1 MYDALGYGMIKTAS
15 PAGWDFGPGPN
26 TQLLKLSSRGL
37 RGHDRADFIKRAGYS
52 LLPALDNLKEEPGEK
67 LAHTIAVGAHEG
79 WGFNRNGDGFKV
91 AACEKYH
98 KTFEKF
104 ARAYR
109 NHKNKNPAE
118 SYGTIKLALW
128 NAPMKRIELVTAY
141 NADKKAADRNGGL
154 VADKELEKLARGED
168 LAGSMACRVSHD
180 VCSFCKH
187 AARTRDEYCKEASC
201 GAGGCKDNLTKLV
214 KVGNDYHH
222 LGVYNPEPAW
232 FDWSHVFRPADRTAW
247 GGAADYLTKAA
258 EDMGFFKEGSA
269 VVEAQLQLAAPLAV
283 VLYQDQCGYGSYG
296 SWHEGQMKLASG
308 MPNLI
313 NNAKLALGRDVK
325 RAFDQRLRPAIN
337 AEKFPKPGTAKM
349 AEAMTALAAEKIV
362 LPVGEFA
369 RLSRRD
375 GLAKQAQ
382 AALPAV
388 YEELAASPTLYADL
402 QNNKYACDDRLPSA
416 EMRKLAASLRDYT
429 LDDREVAQRCTRS
442 IVRQYALPEVPTTV
456 FEKDA
461 ADAADA
467 KALAKDY
474 ALYQLAALAKIAA
487 DDNDFLLTCRLAV
500 AQNTA

>member
-1 MYDALGYGMIKTAS
+1 MEAYGMIKTAS
-15 PAGWDFGPGPN
+15 PAGWDFGGGPN

-37 RGHDRADFIKRAGYS
+37 RGHDRGEFIKRAGYS
-52 LLPALDNLKEEPGEK
+52 MLPFLEAMKELPGEK

-79 WGFNRNGDGFKV
+79 WGFNRNGDGFKC
-91 AACEKYH
+91 ASCEKYH

-128 NAPMKRIELVTAY
+128 NEPMKRIELVTSY
-141 NADKKAADRNGGL
+141 NADKAAADRNGGL
-154 VADKELEKLARGED
+154 IADKELEKLARGD
-168 LAGSMACRVSHD
+168 DIAGSMACRVSHD
-180 VCSFCKH
+180 VCSFCGNQ
-187 AARTRDEYCKEASC
+187 ARTRDNYCKQASC

-214 KVGNDYHH
+214 KIGNDYHH
-222 LGVYNPEPAW
+222 LGVYNPHPAW

-247 GGAADYLTKAA
+247 GGSADYLTKAA

-269 VVEAQLQLAAPLAV
+269 VVESQLQLAAPLSV
-283 VLYQDQCGYGSYG
+283 VLFQDQFGYGNYP
-296 SWHEGQMKLASG
+296 SWVEAQIKLASG
-308 MPNLI
+308 MLDLL
-313 NNAKLALGRDVK
+313 NNPKLVLGRDVK
-325 RAFDQRLRPAIN
+325 RAFDQRLRSGIN
-337 AEKFPKPGTAKM
+337 VDKFPKPGTTKM

-362 LPVGEFA
+362 LPVSEFA
-369 RLSRRD
+369 KLSQRE

-382 AALPAV
+382 AAIPEAFASLAV
-388 YEELAASPTLYADL
+388 SPNLYSEI
-402 QNNKYACDDRLPSA
+402 QSNKYACDDRLPSV

-429 LDDREVAQRCTRS
+429 LDDREVAHRCTRS
-442 IVRQYALPEVPTTV
+442 IARQYALSDTTPV

-467 KALAKDY
+467 KALARDY

-487 DDNDFLLTCRLAV
+487 DDNDFLLTSRLAV
-500 AQNTA
+500 AQNTV